1 MTTLLSKKD
10 KVIQQRY
17 QERMIFLMNIIGVP
31 ENIYEYPFR
40 NDSVLAI
47 IEFKKFLNGW
57 FYVTN
62 GLSEFDQPNNFADT
76 RLELICYTKKKSES
90 AKQLLLTIA
99 EYPFEQQED
108 LWVWDTIPAS
118 LSQIG
123 FPAEYKGVI
132 FTPPPFFPEKFE
144 FFKLMDKKC
153 RVLGIQ
159 GITEAEKEYVIKNG
173 GQEVGEKI
181 MRLKTPW
188 IDQKRKSVI

>member
-76 RLELICYTKKKSES
+76 RLELICYTKKKVNL
-90 AKQLLLTIA
+90 QNN
-99 EYPFEQQED
+99 YF
-108 LWVWDTIPAS
+108 
-118 LSQIG
+118 
-123 FPAEYKGVI
+123 
-132 FTPPPFFPEKFE
+132 
-144 FFKLMDKKC
+144 
-153 RVLGIQ
+153 
-159 GITEAEKEYVIKNG
+159 
-173 GQEVGEKI
+173 
-181 MRLKTPW
+181 
-188 IDQKRKSVI
+188 